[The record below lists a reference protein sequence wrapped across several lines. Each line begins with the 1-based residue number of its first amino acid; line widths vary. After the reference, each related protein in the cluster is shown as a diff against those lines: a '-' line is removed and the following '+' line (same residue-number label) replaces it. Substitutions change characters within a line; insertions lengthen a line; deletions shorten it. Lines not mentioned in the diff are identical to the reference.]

1 MTDRPPPDL
10 EPLDNRDAIAA
21 LLAEANR
28 RHPTPAAPA
37 VRAVDDDGDPL
48 LEVPARLK
56 WRRSGRN
63 AAELARKLVEDAVAV
78 FQCDPLDLV
87 VEQMAD
93 VRYYADADGPWLDIE
108 VVVTTVHELGVAATN
123 EANRG
128 RLYRLAREAVEARA
142 AHDRARDLADGLN
155 AVDPR
160 LAARNRL
167 IAQERG
173 R

>member
-1 MTDRPPPDL
+1 MTAHPP
-10 EPLDNRDAIAA
+10 AI
-21 LLAEANR
+21 
-28 RHPTPAAPA
+28 
-37 VRAVDDDGDPL
+37 RAVDDDGDPL

-56 WRRSGRN
+56 WRRSGRDT
-63 AAELARKLVEDAVAV
+63 AELARKLVADAVAV

-93 VRYYADADGPWLDIE
+93 IRYYADADGEWIELE
-108 VVVTTVHELGVAATN
+108 VVVTTRHELEAAAAN
-123 EANRG
+123 EATRG
-128 RLYRLAREAVEARA
+128 RLYRIAREAADARA
-142 AHDRARDLADGLN
+142 AYARAPYTGGPWAAERD

-160 LAARNRL
+160 LAARNRK

>member
-1 MTDRPPPDL
+1 MTTRP
-10 EPLDNRDAIAA
+10 
-21 LLAEANR
+21 
-28 RHPTPAAPA
+28 PA

-93 VRYYADADGPWLDIE
+93 VRYFADADGPFIELE
-108 VVVTTVHELGVAATN
+108 VVVTTVHELDVAAAN

-128 RLYRLAREAVEARA
+128 RRYRIAREAADARA
-142 AHDRARDLADGLN
+142 AYAWAPHVDGAAAGGN
-155 AVDPR
+155 VDPR
-160 LAARNRL
+160 LAARNRK